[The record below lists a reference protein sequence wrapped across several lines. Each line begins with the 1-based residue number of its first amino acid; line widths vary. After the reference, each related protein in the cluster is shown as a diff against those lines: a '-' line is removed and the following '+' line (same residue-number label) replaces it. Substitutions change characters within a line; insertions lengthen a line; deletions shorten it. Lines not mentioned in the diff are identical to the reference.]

1 MLPIQCLEDD
11 KAIIQEQLPCQILD
25 FPCKYQGVPLSL
37 RKLSKAQIQPIIDKI
52 ADQLP
57 GWKADL
63 LTRAGRKVLVQF
75 VLTSMLVY
83 LVMAMDLPPW
93 ALKAIDKIRR
103 GFLWKGRKDVNGGH
117 CLLAWPKV
125 ARPQEL
131 GGLGISSLQQLG
143 WALRMRWLWLQ
154 KTEPDKPWASFAIQ
168 VHPAVHSFFSIAIK
182 SEVGNGR
189 NTLFWTDRWLHG
201 QRLDDLV
208 PNLFGAISSRARK
221 RTVQDALTDQ
231 RWVRDIR
238 GALSLA
244 VLREYLALWDL
255 LSNFVLHPDIEDT
268 HVWKFS
274 PSGKYSAKSAYES
287 LFIGATSFRPWERI
301 WKSWAPNKCKFF
313 MWLAAH
319 NRCWTADRLT
329 RRNLPHPER
338 CPLCDQAEET
348 IDHLLVSCI
357 FTRQVWFR
365 ILQKLGLQTLT
376 PEVETASFDEWWE
389 TTSNRVDG
397 QVQKGLNSIIIL
409 GAWSIWNHRNRCVF
423 DGISP
428 NLNVVLSAV
437 EEEMHLWSWAGARGV
452 SHLLALAPC

>member
-1 MLPIQCLEDD
+1 
-11 KAIIQEQLPCQILD
+11 
-25 FPCKYQGVPLSL
+25 
-37 RKLSKAQIQPIIDKI
+37 
-52 ADQLP
+52 
-57 GWKADL
+57 
-63 LTRAGRKVLVQF
+63 
-75 VLTSMLVY
+75 
-83 LVMAMDLPPW
+83 
-93 ALKAIDKIRR
+93 
-103 GFLWKGRKDVNGGH
+103 
-117 CLLAWPKV
+117 
-125 ARPQEL
+125 
-131 GGLGISSLQQLG
+131 
-143 WALRMRWLWLQ
+143 
-154 KTEPDKPWASFAIQ
+154 
-168 VHPAVHSFFSIAIK
+168 
-182 SEVGNGR
+182 
-189 NTLFWTDRWLHG
+189 
-201 QRLDDLV
+201 
-208 PNLFGAISSRARK
+208 
-221 RTVQDALTDQ
+221 
-231 RWVRDIR
+231 
-238 GALSLA
+238 
-244 VLREYLALWDL
+244 
-255 LSNFVLHPDIEDT
+255 
-268 HVWKFS
+268 
-274 PSGKYSAKSAYES
+274 
-287 LFIGATSFRPWERI
+287 
-301 WKSWAPNKCKFF
+301 

-389 TTSNRVDG
+389 TTSNRVEG